1 MEQRGNNIGIE
12 TGNGYET
19 DGQNI
24 EEVSTVP
31 TEEEKKGFIRANE
44 EDMIQGLIDA
54 AGFSASE
61 EERKNIEI
69 SRKTA
74 DGESK
79 VFFRFTIAPLREEQY
94 EQAKKKHT
102 KYVKNKQ
109 FGMKLPE
116 ETNSTRYRS
125 QLIYMATVDED
136 REKLWDNK
144 QIWEA
149 LRKRGFQIMNGLDVI
164 EYSLKA
170 GEKDRVL
177 EVIDEI
183 SGYDSNLE
191 EVAKN

>member
-1 MEQRGNNIGIE
+1 MAERSNNMGI
-12 TGNGYET
+12 
-19 DGQNI
+19 DGITNRV
-24 EEVSTVP
+24 ELGAVVKEVNT
-31 TEEEKKGFIRANE
+31 TMTAEEKKNFIRSNE
-44 EDMIQGLIDA
+44 DDMIRGLIEA
-54 AGFSASE
+54 AAFAANDD
-61 EERKNIEI
+61 ERKVIEI
-69 SRKTA
+69 SRKMS
-74 DGESK
+74 DGKSK
-79 VFFRFTIAPLREEQY
+79 VFFKFSIVPLREEQY

-102 KYVKNKQ
+102 KYVKNKS

-144 QIWEA
+144 QVWEA
-149 LRKRGFQIMNGLDVI
+149 LRDNGMQIMNGLDVI

-170 GEKDRVL
+170 GEKDKIL
-177 EVIDEI
+177 EILDEI